1 MRSWE
6 ILKHALY
13 ARWWIVLKAETK
25 TSQELGV
32 DPDGLVLFLSWFNIL
47 DNSPFVLE
55 ATWSSVEVPQFSGA

>member
-13 ARWWIVLKAETK
+13 ARLWIVLKAETE
-25 TSQELGV
+25 TSQELGM
-32 DPDGLVLFLSWFNIL
+32 DPNGLVLFLSWFNII
-47 DNSPFVLE
+47 DNSPFVLG